1 MFSGIVEEAAV
12 IVSYR
17 ESAHEA
23 RLVVQ
28 SKLDH
33 AKTKLG
39 DSICIDGVCLTV
51 VHHDGRGA
59 LSFDLA
65 SETIRRSTL
74 GKRKAGDKVNLERS
88 LALGDRLHGH
98 FVFGHVDAR
107 IELLARKSEGTCDR
121 LVWSLPAEFRHMV
134 VSKGSVS
141 LSGVSLTVGELDER
155 SFSVYVIPHTSA
167 VTTLEALQV
176 GEEANFE
183 VDMLSRYVNAALKG
197 ERAQGGMSRAFL
209 ASHGYGGK
217 E

>member
-1 MFSGIVEEAAV
+1 
-12 IVSYR
+12 
-17 ESAHEA
+17 
-23 RLVVQ
+23 
-28 SKLDH
+28 
-33 AKTKLG
+33 
-39 DSICIDGVCLTV
+39 
-51 VHHDGRGA
+51 
-59 LSFDLA
+59 
-65 SETIRRSTL
+65 
-74 GKRKAGDKVNLERS
+74 
-88 LALGDRLHGH
+88 
-98 FVFGHVDAR
+98 
-107 IELLARKSEGTCDR
+107 
-121 LVWSLPAEFRHMV
+121 MV

-197 ERAQGGMSRAFL
+197 ERVQGGMSRAFL